1 MRTYVVTGSA
11 SGIGAATARRLTD
24 AGHRVI
30 GVDLADADV
39 PADLSTEAGRQT
51 MVAGV
56 TDASG
61 GHVDAI
67 IACAGISAESA
78 DTVSINFFGAVATLE
93 GLRPLL
99 ADSDAPRA
107 VVIASVASI
116 MGADEEVVDACL
128 AGDEDSARAR
138 IAANAPM
145 AYLTSKTAL
154 ARWVRRNAPTPAWAG
169 AGVPLNAIAP
179 GTVRTAMTSEL
190 LAADGGLEMVDTAVP
205 MPLNGHAGPEQIAPL
220 LEFLAGA
227 DNTHVTGQ
235 VVFIDGGADAV
246 LRGDATW

>member
-1 MRTYVVTGSA
+1 MRSYVVTGSA
-11 SGIGAATARRLTD
+11 SGIGAATAQRLAD
-24 AGHRVI
+24 AGHRVV
-30 GVDLADADV
+30 GVDLVDADV
-39 PADLSTEAGRQT
+39 CADLSTSAGRDA
-51 MVAGV
+51 MVDGV
-56 TDASG
+56 TVRCEDG
-61 GHVDAI
+61 VDAV
-67 IACAGISAESA
+67 IACAGIAADSP

-99 ADSDAPRA
+99 ARSDAPRA

-116 MGADEEVVDACL
+116 MGADESVVDACL
-128 AGDEDSARAR
+128 ANDEDAARTLM
-138 IAANAPM
+138 AANTPM
-145 AYLTSKTAL
+145 AYLTSKTAV
-154 ARWVRRNAPTPAWAG
+154 ARWVRRTAPNADWAG
-169 AGVPLNAIAP
+169 AGIPLNAIAP
-179 GTVRTAMTSEL
+179 GTVRTPMTADL
-190 LAADGGLEMVDTAVP
+190 LAAEGGLEMVDGAVP